1 MAKKPTRK
9 PARKT
14 IITKLD
20 TIFSQFI
27 RLRYSKNEISECV
40 TCGKK
45 DHWKKLQA
53 GHFISRKH
61 YATRWNEDNVEVQCV
76 GCNVYRYGEQYLFS
90 KYLGQELSDELM
102 AKSRSIAKFSDVE
115 LLEMIEEYKDK
126 VDKLL
131 ITS

>member
-1 MAKKPTRK
+1 MAKK

-20 TIFSQFI
+20 NIFSQYI

-45 DHWKKLQA
+45 DYWKKMQN

-61 YATRWNEDNVEVQCV
+61 YATRWDEDNCQVQCS
-76 GCNVYRYGEQYLFS
+76 GCNVFRYGEQYLFS
-90 KYLGQELSDELM
+90 KYLGTELSEELLI
-102 AKSRSIAKFSDVE
+102 KSRKIQKFTDYE
-115 LLEMIEEYKDK
+115 LLEMIEIYKDK
-126 VDKLL
+126 VNNLL
-131 ITS
+131 V